1 MAASSST
8 PRRARAAQ
16 VLSTVLFVVAL
27 GFAAAAAWIW
37 YTDDADSGPG
47 TPPPARS
54 AEEIDLAQVLA
65 VLDETDDGWD
75 YGRSPATVRSD
86 QIEVPG
92 QHLKL
97 DDAHLYVFIFTGP
110 DAETRV
116 AAREEAGEGIDP
128 ETMELTT
135 PSGQDA
141 NPDGAPLAVSQH
153 SSVIAILVGGDEPL
167 AAEVDAALATLP

>member
-1 MAASSST
+1 MAAST
-8 PRRARAAQ
+8 THPRRSRVAQ
-16 VLSTVLFVVAL
+16 LLSTVLFVVAL
-27 GFAAAAAWIW
+27 GFAVAAAWIW

-54 AEEIDLAQVLA
+54 AEEIDLAQVLS

-97 DDAHLYVFIFTGP
+97 GDAHLYVFIFTGP
-110 DAETRV
+110 DAEARV
-116 AAREEAGEGIDP
+116 AAREQAGAQLDP
-128 ETMELTT
+128 DTMALTT

-153 SSVIAILVGGDEPL
+153 SSVIAILVGGDEQL
-167 AAEVDAALATLP
+167 AGEVEAALATLP

>member
-1 MAASSST
+1 MPASSST

-16 VLSTVLFVVAL
+16 VLSTLLFVVAI

-37 YTDDADSGPG
+37 YSDDADSGPG

-65 VLDETDDGWD
+65 VLDTTDDGWD
-75 YGRSPATVRSD
+75 YGRSPATVRSS

-92 QHLKL
+92 QHLTL
-97 DDAHLYVFIFTGP
+97 GDAHLYVFIFTGP
-110 DAETRV
+110 DAEARV
-116 AAREEAGEGIDP
+116 AAREDAGAQLDP
-128 ETMELTT
+128 ETMTLTT
-135 PSGQDA
+135 PSGQEA

-153 SSVIAILVGGDEPL
+153 SSVIAILVGGDESL
-167 AAEVDAALATLP
+167 FGEVDAALANLP